1 MRIGLDFDNVIAD
14 FDKEILKEV
23 LLELKKIQVWKRSRV
38 GMRFIMR

>member
-23 LLELKKIQVWKRSRV
+23 LLELKIIQV
-38 GMRFIMR
+38 

>member
-23 LLELKKIQVWKRSRV
+23 LLELKKIQV
-38 GMRFIMR
+38 